1 MHCSIKGCSL
11 PPSKNHSKCIFHCD
25 KTQENNWVEKF
36 YRLDNDENREYENKK
51 SKWNREKV
59 KLFWSQFVQYINS
72 IEDKDITIK
81 DFIFP
86 IYWIEQYE
94 HENIYTLFITK
105 NIFFIDCIFLDY
117 FKFEDSN
124 NSEPLLSIRFRGCK
138 FFGDLNIQVEEF
150 KNYCALLWTTHQGN
164 IYISSH
170 FKDLF
175 EVTRI
180 ECNKKLLLSGC
191 TYDNKCEIICNEQSQ
206 LDVSIDYGKF
216 HELVIRSN
224 SFNSLDI
231 TDSEF
236 KKLKIID
243 LKCNGITLENNDF
256 SEDTRISFE
265 NVTTET
271 FNIYQLTQ
279 DAKFIIFD
287 HIKVN
292 KELNLSNSE
301 FKNTY
306 FNDFNIENTS
316 NVQIEKVSFIDSHL
330 NSFQWG
336 NISKINAP
344 KEMFRQ
350 LKYVNDSQGNYIEA
364 NNFYVMEMKKHHN
377 EIKAKKWLSPYW
389 QDKLIFHLNEKI
401 SDFSRSWF
409 LPLIWFMVVS
419 VMFTLGIQIHKHG
432 SVNVLLSNL
441 LMMPT
446 MIIAILII
454 SLFLKEIFGKKN
466 IYIYIYFF
474 ELSLL
479 VLYLSYG
486 YVNHFN
492 PFNEFANFINPKI
505 HKCYENYSFLW
516 FLHKA
521 LSGFIIYHF
530 VVALRRQTKR

>member
-1 MHCSIKGCSL
+1 MH
-11 PPSKNHSKCIFHCD
+11 
-25 KTQENNWVEKF
+25 
-36 YRLDNDENREYENKK
+36 
-51 SKWNREKV
+51 
-59 KLFWSQFVQYINS
+59 
-72 IEDKDITIK
+72 
-81 DFIFP
+81 
-86 IYWIEQYE
+86 
-94 HENIYTLFITK
+94 
-105 NIFFIDCIFLDY
+105 
-117 FKFEDSN
+117 
-124 NSEPLLSIRFRGCK
+124 
-138 FFGDLNIQVEEF
+138 IQVEEF
-150 KNYCALLWTTHQGN
+150 KDYCALLWTTHHGD

-180 ECNKKLLLSGC
+180 ESDQQLLLSGC
-191 TYDNKCEIICNEQSQ
+191 TFDNKCEITCNKQNK
-206 LDVSIDYGKF
+206 LDVLIDGNF
-216 HELVIRSN
+216 NDLIIRSN
-224 SFNSLDI
+224 SLNSLDI

-243 LKCNGITLENNDF
+243 LKCNDITLANNDF
-256 SEDTRISFE
+256 LEDSRISFE
-265 NVTTET
+265 NIATDT

-279 DAKFIIFD
+279 DTKFIIFD

-330 NSFQWG
+330 NSFKWG

-350 LKYVNDSQGNYIEA
+350 LKYVNDSQGNYVEA

-377 EIKAKKWLSPYW
+377 EIKAYKWLSAYW

-409 LPLIWFMVVS
+409 LPLVWFLIVS

-432 SVNVLLSNL
+432 LENISLINL
-441 LMMPT
+441 VMMPT
-446 MIIAILII
+446 IIIAILII

-466 IYIYIYFF
+466 IYLYIYFF

-479 VLYLSYG
+479 ILYLSYG
-486 YVNHFN
+486 YVNNFN
-492 PFNEFANFINPKI
+492 PFNEFANFINPRI
-505 HKCYENYSFLW
+505 HKCYENYSFFW
-516 FLHKA
+516 FLHKTI
-521 LSGFIIYHF
+521 SGFIIYHF
-530 VVALRRQTKR
+530 VIALRRQTKR